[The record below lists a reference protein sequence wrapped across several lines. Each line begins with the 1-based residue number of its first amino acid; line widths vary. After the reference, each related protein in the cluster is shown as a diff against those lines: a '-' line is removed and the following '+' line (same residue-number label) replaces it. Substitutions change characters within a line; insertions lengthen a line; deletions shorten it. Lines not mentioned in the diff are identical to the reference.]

1 MVSSLEDQCR
11 SREKT
16 EQTHWWCCGLVYD
29 GWAGGVK
36 VRVEDVADQ
45 VSCDEESQAG

>member
-1 MVSSLEDQCR
+1 MVRCMR
-11 SREKT
+11 
-16 EQTHWWCCGLVYD
+16 
-29 GWAGGVK
+29 AGQEGVK